1 MRSEIL
7 TCVSRRHINKPSPFL
22 VCITGPAVLAIELPE
37 LSGTRAPRRVTEL
50 AEKRP
55 SRRQQGFTREACRT
69 PKDRGTGQNERC
81 WEWLKTATAVRQRDL
96 GSDPNLVWNSL
107 CVGNHGSLSTGKSC
121 SRVRE
126 FPPTPL
132 FCLFRMLPT
141 RSRFSLLTPLCS
153 LLVLKFQSP
162 LQQKWRSGA
171 GEQNHGGVFCIF
183 PRHAS
188 GTSIIYLGLI
198 NFIRPLIH
206 LSGPHEVCEIIL
218 TGHSVGCNRIGVR
231 VQG

>member
-1 MRSEIL
+1 MHHRSSGSCNRITRAVRDTGTTKGDRIGREK
-7 TCVSRRHINKPSPFL
+7 TEPSPARL
-22 VCITGPAVLAIELPE
+22 H
-37 LSGTRAPRRVTEL
+37 TRSV
-50 AEKRP
+50 
-55 SRRQQGFTREACRT
+55 QD

>member
-1 MRSEIL
+1 MHHRSSGSCNRITRAVRDTGTTKGDRIGREK
-7 TCVSRRHINKPSPFL
+7 TEPSPARL
-22 VCITGPAVLAIELPE
+22 H
-37 LSGTRAPRRVTEL
+37 TRSVQDP
-50 AEKRP
+50 
-55 SRRQQGFTREACRT
+55 Q
-69 PKDRGTGQNERC
+69 
-81 WEWLKTATAVRQRDL
+81 RQRDGTERTVL
-96 GSDPNLVWNSL
+96 GMAKDRYRCQAKGSRLRSESGLEFSL
-107 CVGNHGSLSTGKSC
+107 CGQPWITFNGKILFSS
-121 SRVRE
+121 SRV
-126 FPPTPL
+126 PPPPL